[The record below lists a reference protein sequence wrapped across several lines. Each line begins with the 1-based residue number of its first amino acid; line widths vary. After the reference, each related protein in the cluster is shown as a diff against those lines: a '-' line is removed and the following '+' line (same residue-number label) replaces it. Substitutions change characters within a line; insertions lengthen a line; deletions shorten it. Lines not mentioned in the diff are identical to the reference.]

1 MQTSPKDAC
10 RLKMQQEAKRCRSNL
25 KACAS
30 TTLNAEGQGR
40 ALGHT
45 RNRRGLPPQP
55 SRRRIRSVKPDWR
68 WSGLLTGAQVV
79 RNHPDPPIMD
89 QCPQRP
95 RERILNP
102 STQVTVGSSP
112 TWSSNSKIIL
122 PKVRTSKKKCGRPWW
137 NGRHPRLRGAR
148 LVHPSSKSRRP
159 HHCCRNFNLLL
170 DPAGDGARLSIELRR
185 VRFRQGRHFQSA
197 STRGGRHVS
206 KLPRAGAQRGFSTA

>member
-1 MQTSPKDAC
+1 MPS
-10 RLKMQQEAKRCRSNL
+10 RH
-25 KACAS
+25 
-30 TTLNAEGQGR
+30 
-40 ALGHT
+40 AL

-55 SRRRIRSVKPDWR
+55 SRRWIRSVKPDWR

-148 LVHPSSKSRRP
+148 LVHPSSSLGGRTIVAETSTCP
-159 HHCCRNFNLLL
+159 WTQLVTGLDCRSSCGEF
-170 DPAGDGARLSIELRR
+170 DS
-185 VRFRQGRHFQSA
+185 RQGRHFQSA

>member
-10 RLKMQQEAKRCRSNL
+10 RKCTEPKDAQL

-30 TTLNAEGQGR
+30 VPGPF
-40 ALGHT
+40 

-68 WSGLLTGAQVV
+68 WSGLLTRAQVV

-148 LVHPSSKSRRP
+148 LVHPSSSSRRP

-185 VRFRQGRHFQSA
+185 VRFSSGAPFS
-197 STRGGRHVS
+197 VS
-206 KLPRAGAQRGFSTA
+206 INARRSSCF